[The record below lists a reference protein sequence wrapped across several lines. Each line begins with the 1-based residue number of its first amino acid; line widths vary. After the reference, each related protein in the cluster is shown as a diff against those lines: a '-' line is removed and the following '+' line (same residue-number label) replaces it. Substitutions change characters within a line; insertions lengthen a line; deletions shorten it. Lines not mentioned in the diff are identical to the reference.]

1 MVKERKKK
9 MLTCDYTVERLD
21 GDYAWLLREDSPEEE
36 LKCVAR
42 ALLPEG
48 TGEGSRLHYEY
59 MEYTLM

>member
-1 MVKERKKK
+1 

-21 GDYAWLLREDSPEEE
+21 GDYAWLLREDKPEEE

-59 MEYTLM
+59 LEYTLIA